1 MKIKEKIIH
10 LLGGFTKEDAIIK
23 PVPVYRQARAD
34 IRALKVKFAT
44 FNSAPT
50 PPAEWIK
57 EDIAR
62 KLSKTLVEEGYV
74 RFFNKVIPERD
85 MVEFTGI
92 VKVVAEA
99 EDHEQNK
106 LY

>member
-1 MKIKEKIIH
+1 MKIKEKMIH
-10 LLGGFTKEDAIIK
+10 LLGGFTKEDAIMK

-34 IRALKVKFAT
+34 IRALKVKFVT
-44 FNSAPT
+44 FNSEPT

-62 KLSKTLVEEGYV
+62 KLSKTLVEEGCV
-74 RFFNKVIPERD
+74 RIFSKAIPERD

-92 VKVVAEA
+92 VKVVAET
-99 EDHEQNK
+99 EEQTWQ
-106 LY
+106 